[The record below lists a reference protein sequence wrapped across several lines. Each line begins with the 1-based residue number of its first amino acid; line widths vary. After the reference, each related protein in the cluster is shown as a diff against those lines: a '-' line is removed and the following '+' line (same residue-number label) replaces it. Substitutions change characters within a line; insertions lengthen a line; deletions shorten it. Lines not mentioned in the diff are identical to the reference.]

1 MLASAICAVNS
12 EQPDFPLETGSA
24 EHPRRIPICKKTSP
38 TRDGGSVGVGVGG
51 MACGSAEAAV
61 TSVSLSFG
69 TTSSFFPISRYPHFF
84 SHIAPP
90 GCLRRRLKLAS
101 DRYPL
106 PSSTVRPHTPAL
118 AEDPSIGFR
127 DVLRLGTSE
136 SHHRR
141 HRLHISSNRLYFT
154 HPPAMLE
161 VSYPCRDSHWPRS
174 RSLYSSSSIFH
185 HSVQV

>member
-1 MLASAICAVNS
+1 MKTRCPQGREGVLVLVVWPAW
-12 EQPDFPLETGSA
+12 L
-24 EHPRRIPICKKTSP
+24 RR
-38 TRDGGSVGVGVGG
+38 G
-51 MACGSAEAAV
+51 AV
-61 TSVSLSFG
+61 TSVSLSF
-69 TTSSFFPISRYPHFF
+69 
-84 SHIAPP
+84 

-136 SHHRR
+136 SHQRR

-154 HPPAMLE
+154 HPFAMLE
-161 VSYPCRDSHWPRS
+161 VSYPCRDSHWHAPAPSIPHR
-174 RSLYSSSSIFH
+174 LYSTTRAQVRVNRRWTTALMKMTSNTRVKPELSSFSPEWTNK
-185 HSVQV
+185 QTNE